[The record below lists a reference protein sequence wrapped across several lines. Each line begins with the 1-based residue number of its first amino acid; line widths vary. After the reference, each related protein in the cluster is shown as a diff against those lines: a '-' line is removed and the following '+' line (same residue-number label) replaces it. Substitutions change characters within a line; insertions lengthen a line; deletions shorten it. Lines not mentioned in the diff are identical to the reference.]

1 MRIALIVG
9 VTAVL
14 VVLPNT
20 SRSETLYES
29 LQYLTKNQKQIKAA
43 EADVDAAY
51 ERVRA
56 AWGAWY
62 PELAVTTNWGREKQN
77 KGSGTD
83 DSEEHPRELG
93 ATLTQNLWDFG
104 STDSAIDT
112 AKLTLERSR
121 INLVST
127 RQAIVMQGIEA
138 HLNLIRANKVYN
150 FAKASALNIGGQ
162 LKLEDAR
169 VQRGGGLATDV
180 LQAKTQL
187 AGAQARSNSSAAG
200 LRNAKNA
207 YRRFYK
213 KTPVKIEDLDDPR
226 IPFELLPKSE
236 EKMLKILFK
245 KNPGLKLSKIDAE
258 ILDQTVIKTRADEF
272 FPKLNATASTKAKT
286 DVGGT
291 AGSSTEQLFKIELSY
306 SLNLG
311 LTERN
316 TLRASKKEYLA
327 GTERY
332 IDALA
337 SFEQQARDLWSNY
350 QRDKENADFLKN
362 QANIASEFLELA
374 RKERELG
381 NRTLMDVLAGET
393 GLINA
398 NSDAASTETD
408 LKLDAF
414 RILNILGLLEAS
426 VLAPNPSLDVNET
439 GKYRKVEC
447 YWLGGCD

>member
-1 MRIALIVG
+1 MSCYAKKILIAA
-9 VTAVL
+9 AVFNAS
-14 VVLPNT
+14 VLMMLPT
-20 SRSETLYES
+20 SLQAETLYQS
-29 LQYLTKNQKQIKAA
+29 LQYLSKNQKQIKAA
-43 EADVDAAY
+43 EADVDAAH
-51 ERVRA
+51 ERVHV

-62 PELAVTTNWGREKQN
+62 PELAITTNWGREKQN

-83 DSEEHPRELG
+83 DSEEHPREFG
-93 ATLTQNLWDFG
+93 ATITQNIWDFG
-104 STDSAIDT
+104 STDSAIES
-112 AKLTLERSR
+112 AKLTLQRSK
-121 INLVST
+121 INLIST
-127 RQAIVMQGIEA
+127 RQAIILQGIEA
-138 HLNLIRANKVYN
+138 HLNLIRANKVYR

-187 AGAQARSNSSAAG
+187 AGAQARANSSAAG
-200 LRNAKNA
+200 LRNAINA
-207 YRRFYK
+207 YRRFFK
-213 KTPVKIEDLDDPR
+213 KKPEKIEDLDDPR

-236 EKMLKILFK
+236 EKMLEVLFK
-245 KNPGLKLSKIDAE
+245 NNPGLKLSKIDAD
-258 ILDQTVIKTRADEF
+258 ILDQTIIKTRADEF
-272 FPKLNATASTKAKT
+272 FPKLNATASTKAKA

-291 AGSSTEQLFKIELSY
+291 VGSAQEQLFKIELSY

-311 LTERN
+311 FIETN
-316 TLRASKKEYLA
+316 TLMASKKDHLA

-350 QRDKENADFLKN
+350 RRDKENAQFLKN

-393 GLINA
+393 ALINA
-398 NSDAASTETD
+398 NSDATSTETD

-414 RILNILGLLEAS
+414 RILNIIGLLDAEALS
-426 VLAPNPSLDVNET
+426 PN
-439 GKYRKVEC
+439 
-447 YWLGGCD
+447 